1 MLMRT
6 QETVVTGRKKK
17 VLTAERVRE
26 LLNYSND
33 TGVITW
39 RVDKGPKRAG
49 CEAGVINGPGY
60 LLIRI
65 DGNLCLGH
73 RIAWL
78 HVHGDWP
85 AGDLDHINQIKTDN
99 RIANLRVATRSQ
111 NEQNK
116 SLRADNTSG
125 YRGVCWSKRASRW
138 IARIQTDGKYRNLGA
153 FETPEAAYAV
163 YLDAAAKLHPYN
175 PLTRADSKH
184 EQ

>member
-1 MLMRT
+1 MLMRA
-6 QETVVTGRKKK
+6 QETVVAGRKKK

-26 LLNYSND
+26 LLNYSHD
-33 TGVITW
+33 TGAITW

-49 CEAGVINGPGY
+49 CEAGFINGPGY

-65 DGNLCLGH
+65 GGNLCLGH

-85 AGDLDHINQIKTDN
+85 DGDLDHINQIKTDN

-125 YRGVCWSKRASRW
+125 YRGVCWSKKECRW
-138 IARIQTDGKYRNLGA
+138 KARIQLDGKRQSLGL
-153 FETPEAAYAV
+153 FDTPEAAYAV
-163 YLDAAAKLHPYN
+163 YLEAAAKLHTHN
-175 PLTRADSKH
+175 PLTVDGKH
-184 EQ
+184 AH